1 MRWGEPEPDF
11 RRDRDRWFWFLLFVC
26 GQGEQRTLYHALT
39 AVNSNQPMVHPKIVG
54 VLVGR
59 DLSPR
64 RDNHRNS
71 NVGRTVLFQLA
82 LAAKISTSEES
93 LRPGL

>member
-11 RRDRDRWFWFLLFVC
+11 RRDRDRFCCLCVDRANKGPFDLTCTDSPTDGSENSRGSRGKGFVTEE
-26 GQGEQRTLYHALT
+26 GQSSAREQ
-39 AVNSNQPMVHPKIVG
+39 QC
-54 VLVGR
+54 
-59 DLSPR
+59 
-64 RDNHRNS
+64 
-71 NVGRTVLFQLA
+71 TVLFQLA